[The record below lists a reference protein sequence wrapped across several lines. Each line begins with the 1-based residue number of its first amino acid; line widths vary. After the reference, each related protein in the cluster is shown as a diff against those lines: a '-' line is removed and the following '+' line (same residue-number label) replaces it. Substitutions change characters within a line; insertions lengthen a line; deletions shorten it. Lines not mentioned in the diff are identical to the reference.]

1 MDRKELLIVVKE
13 LNQSEDL
20 LAQVGEKKIIF
31 IGKGSKTVDLIENF
45 GRVMLKLDDAGLTD
59 EISEDCIDFF
69 EDNVDKFMSK
79 KDNVELEE
87 IEKEPVEE
95 MKEEAEKESKQETK
109 KLSEKNSKEE
119 KNFADELSEGTKQE
133 QESVEDLGEG
143 AEAEEELV
151 EDGKEDLGSKLKKE
165 PEQKPV
171 EEKKEKAR
179 DRKTK
184 KKDAKKK
191 QEKVKDRKSK
201 YTRVQAFC
209 DALQGK
215 AKTITE
221 LAEKAKELY
230 DKANPGKEESK
241 LSYIQWTIEK
251 YYIVPFVILGF
262 VELKGKK
269 YSLKR
274 EEQ

>member
-20 LAQVGEKKIIF
+20 LAQVGEKKIIV
-31 IGKGSKTVDLIENF
+31 IGKGSKTTDLIENF

-69 EDNVDKFMSK
+69 EDNVDEFMSK
-79 KDNVELEE
+79 KDDVELEE

-95 MKEEAEKESKQETK
+95 MKEEAEKESKQETE

-133 QESVEDLGEG
+133 QGPVENLDEG
-143 AEAEEELV
+143 VKEELV
-151 EDGKEDLGSKLKKE
+151 EDGKEDLGSKLKRE

-215 AKTITE
+215 AKTIIE

-274 EEQ
+274 EE